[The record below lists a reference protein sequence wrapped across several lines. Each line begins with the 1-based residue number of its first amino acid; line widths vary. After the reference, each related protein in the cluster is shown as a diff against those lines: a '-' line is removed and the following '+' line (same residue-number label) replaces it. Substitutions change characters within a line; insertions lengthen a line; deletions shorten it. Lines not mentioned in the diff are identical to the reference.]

1 LFVETLLAQNE
12 LSHSSGGSA
21 EQTSGGGDLMEP
33 LQVKDRH
40 PGFGKKNHV
49 PSDLRQINFQKA
61 ITTIKHRMAVQK
73 ALEMIK
79 ARIQD
84 PPTLGQ
90 LASLSGLSRT
100 YFSHVFKEVMGIT
113 LQDYLI
119 QTRLET
125 AKDLLSNFDLKIKKV
140 AYEAGFCDPNYFCR
154 FFRKKM
160 GLNPTNWRLK
170 KVHIITDEN
179 RIGKSGIGESPIRHR

>member
-1 LFVETLLAQNE
+1 
-12 LSHSSGGSA
+12 
-21 EQTSGGGDLMEP
+21 MES

-40 PGFGKKNHV
+40 HGFDKKNYV
-49 PSDLRQINFQKA
+49 PSDLRQMVSPKA
-61 ITTIKHRMAVQK
+61 ITTIKHRIAVQK

-79 ARIQD
+79 VRIQN
-84 PPTLGQ
+84 PPTLGE
-90 LASLSGLSRT
+90 LASFSGLSRT
-100 YFSHVFKEVMGIT
+100 YFSHVFKEVMGIR

-119 QTRLET
+119 QTRLGT
-125 AKDLLSNFDLKIKKV
+125 AKDLLSNLDLKIKKV

-170 KVHIITDEN
+170 KVHIITVESK
-179 RIGKSGIGESPIRHR
+179 IGKSRIGESPIKHR